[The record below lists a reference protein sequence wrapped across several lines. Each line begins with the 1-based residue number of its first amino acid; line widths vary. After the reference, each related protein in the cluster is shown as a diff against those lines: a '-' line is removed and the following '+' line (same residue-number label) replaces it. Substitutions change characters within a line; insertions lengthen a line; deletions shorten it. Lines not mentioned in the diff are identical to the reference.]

1 MINDPMAHF
10 EKLLDEFEE
19 DALAALLFVGEP
31 SASKRIQYN
40 LTRRNILA
48 LVEEIVLEN
57 DKLRKDA
64 EPDLKE
70 ERDLLWQYLCDA
82 VGDMMPLELSDA
94 ALLDDLN
101 YCKNII
107 DKANEYKP

>member
-10 EKLLDEFEE
+10 EKLLDEFKE
-19 DALAALLFVGEP
+19 DALAADTDVSLP
-31 SASKRIQYN
+31 SSNKRIQYN

-57 DKLRKDA
+57 DKLREDA

-70 ERDLLWQYLCDA
+70 ERDLLWQYLYDA
-82 VGDMMPLELSDA
+82 VGDMMPRELSDA
-94 ALLDDLN
+94 ARLDDLN

>member
-10 EKLLDEFEE
+10 EKLLDELLE
-19 DALAALLFVGEP
+19 DALAAEKDTAAP
-31 SASKRIQYN
+31 SASKRVQYRA
-40 LTRRNILA
+40 TRNNIVA
-48 LVEEIVLEN
+48 FVEDIALEN
-57 DKLRKDA
+57 DKLREDA

-70 ERDLLWQYLCDA
+70 ERNLLWQYLYDA
-82 VGDMMPLELSDA
+82 VGDMMPRELSDA
-94 ALLDDLN
+94 ARLDDLN

>member
-10 EKLLDEFEE
+10 EKLLDEFKE
-19 DALAALLFVGEP
+19 DALAADTDVSLP
-31 SASKRIQYN
+31 SSNKRIQYN

-57 DKLRKDA
+57 DKLREDA
-64 EPDLKE
+64 E
-70 ERDLLWQYLCDA
+70 LWQYLYDA
-82 VGDMMPLELSDA
+82 VGDMMPRELSDA
-94 ALLDDLN
+94 ARLDDLN